1 MLAAFASVGGNEYI
15 WPSEVLALSSEVAA
29 TGGVVSVRGIVTFMS
44 GLEPNRFVVAPED
57 HPNQR
62 GVEVVSSVPCEDLTC
77 GAVVLVSGVTTNRN
91 GSVSLNAT
99 SVNIL
104 RVDEVKQPPV
114 AKQADYRR
122 GLLDGRVVTLEG
134 TVREVRPSDVGRA
147 ADMLLLMDGYTA
159 TVRIPWGADDDIVG
173 EPVRVTGL
181 ARAVFKDGKRVDSL
195 LEVEKAEDIVFRR
208 GRSAWRVLL
217 VAAIVLGGILVC
229 VSAVLL
235 VLWLRIVRAR
245 REAEVVAAER
255 RRMAADLHDTIEQ
268 HLAGANLFAASVMQL
283 EGTPENVKDA
293 MKCLMSLLANAKLE
307 VRSAVL
313 NLRRVGMEAQTL
325 DESIVQM
332 AKNLAKAGVRTRCL
346 LRGRH
351 HLRLFGQGPSGAR
364 AVERRRRDRVEPRIE
379 GRAVSC
385 GGHSRRLARGASPPS
400 QRQPRDTRLPHP
412 GADAAQ
418 VPHVHG
424 RPCLPVERR
433 DAEQRVQRA
442 RRAGLLLRSRIAG
455 LRRDVQGNK
464 AETRQSSKRHN
475 RTRALT
481 RPHGFSRIRA
491 NLRRQRPCRRRR

>member
-1 MLAAFASVGGNEYI
+1 MRPFPIILAVVLAAFASVGGNEYI
-15 WPSEVLALSSEVAA
+15 WPSEVLALPSEVAA

-57 HPNQR
+57 HPNLR

-91 GSVSLNAT
+91 GAVSLDAT
-99 SVNIL
+99 AVNIL
-104 RVDEVKQPPV
+104 RVEKVEPPRV

-134 TVREVRPSDVGRA
+134 TVREVRPSDGGRA

-208 GRSAWRVLL
+208 SRSAWRVLL

-255 RRMAADLHDTIEQ
+255 Q
-268 HLAGANLFAASVMQL
+268 
-283 EGTPENVKDA
+283 P
-293 MKCLMSLLANAKLE
+293 
-307 VRSAVL
+307 VR
-313 NLRRVGMEAQTL
+313 GE
-325 DESIVQM
+325 
-332 AKNLAKAGVRTRCL
+332 
-346 LRGRH
+346 RH
-351 HLRLFGQGPSGAR
+351 A
-364 AVERRRRDRVEPRIE
+364 
-379 GRAVSC
+379 
-385 GGHSRRLARGASPPS
+385 ARGNAGKRQGRDEMPDVAPRERQAGGA
-400 QRQPRDTRLPHP
+400 QRRPQPQERGNG
-412 GADAAQ
+412 GADA
-418 VPHVHG
+418 G
-424 RPCLPVERR
+424 RVDCPDGE
-433 DAEQRVQRA
+433 E
-442 RRAGLLLRSRIAG
+442 SR
-455 LRRDVQGNK
+455 QG
-464 AETRQSSKRHN
+464 R
-475 RTRALT
+475 
-481 RPHGFSRIRA
+481 RPHALPSAGA
-491 NLRRQRPCRRRR
+491 A

>member
-1 MLAAFASVGGNEYI
+1 
-15 WPSEVLALSSEVAA
+15 
-29 TGGVVSVRGIVTFMS
+29 
-44 GLEPNRFVVAPED
+44 
-57 HPNQR
+57 
-62 GVEVVSSVPCEDLTC
+62 
-77 GAVVLVSGVTTNRN
+77 
-91 GSVSLNAT
+91 
-99 SVNIL
+99 
-104 RVDEVKQPPV
+104 
-114 AKQADYRR
+114 
-122 GLLDGRVVTLEG
+122 
-134 TVREVRPSDVGRA
+134 
-147 ADMLLLMDGYTA
+147 MLLLMDGYTA

-313 NLRRVGMEAQTL
+313 NLRSVGMEAQTL

-346 LRGRH
+346 LRGLPENVHEAERQDILLILQEATTNAIKH
-351 HLRLFGQGPSGAR
+351 GHAKTIVFTCDPREGGGFVLRVLNDGTPFEVDRALGPETGHYGLSGMRERALRNRLSLSWGAR
-364 AVERRRRDRVEPRIE
+364 EKW
-379 GRAVSC
+379 SY
-385 GGHSRRLARGASPPS
+385 
-400 QRQPRDTRLPHP
+400 
-412 GADAAQ
+412 
-418 VPHVHG
+418 
-424 RPCLPVERR
+424 
-433 DAEQRVQRA
+433 VQ
-442 RRAGLLLRSRIAG
+442 LESE
-455 LRRDVQGNK
+455 VQNG
-464 AETRQSSKRHN
+464 
-475 RTRALT
+475 
-481 RPHGFSRIRA
+481 
-491 NLRRQRPCRRRR
+491 

>member
-1 MLAAFASVGGNEYI
+1 MRPFPIILAVVLAAFASVGGNEYI
-15 WPSEVLALSSEVAA
+15 WPSEVLALPSEVAA

-57 HPNQR
+57 HPNLR
-62 GVEVVSSVPCEDLTC
+62 GVEVASSVPCEELTC
-77 GAVVLVSGVTTNRN
+77 GAIVLVSGVTTNRN

-104 RVDEVKQPPV
+104 RVDEVKPPPV

-122 GLLDGRVVTLEG
+122 GLLDGRVIALEG
-134 TVREVRPSDVGRA
+134 TVREIRPLLSGSA
-147 ADMLLLMDGYTA
+147 HATEILLLMDGYTA
-159 TVRIPWGADDDIVG
+159 TVRLPWEIDDDDLLG

-235 VLWLRIVRAR
+235 VLWFRIVRAR

-313 NLRRVGMEAQTL
+313 NLRSVGMEAQTL

-346 LRGRH
+346 LRGLPENVHEAERQDILLILQEATTNAIKH
-351 HLRLFGQGPSGAR
+351 GHAKMIVFTCDPREGGGFVLRVLNDGTPFEVDRALGPETGHYGLSGMRERALRNRLSLSWGAR
-364 AVERRRRDRVEPRIE
+364 EKW
-379 GRAVSC
+379 SY
-385 GGHSRRLARGASPPS
+385 
-400 QRQPRDTRLPHP
+400 
-412 GADAAQ
+412 
-418 VPHVHG
+418 
-424 RPCLPVERR
+424 
-433 DAEQRVQRA
+433 VQLESEVRN
-442 RRAGLLLRSRIAG
+442 G
-455 LRRDVQGNK
+455 
-464 AETRQSSKRHN
+464 
-475 RTRALT
+475 
-481 RPHGFSRIRA
+481 
-491 NLRRQRPCRRRR
+491 

>member
-1 MLAAFASVGGNEYI
+1 MRRIVLSIAIALAAFASVGGNKYI
-15 WPSEVLALSSEVAA
+15 WPSEVLALPSEVAA

-57 HPNQR
+57 HPNLR

-91 GSVSLNAT
+91 GAVSLNAT
-99 SVNIL
+99 AVDIL
-104 RVDEVKQPPV
+104 RVEDVKPPRV

-122 GLLDGRVVTLEG
+122 GLLDGRVITLEG
-134 TVREVRPSDVGRA
+134 TVREVRPSDGGRA

-313 NLRRVGMEAQTL
+313 NLRSVGMEAQTL
-325 DESIVQM
+325 DESIAQM
-332 AKNLAKAGVRTRCL
+332 AKNLAKTGIRTRCL
-346 LRGRH
+346 LRGLPENVHEAERQDILLILQEATTNAIKH
-351 HLRLFGQGPSGAR
+351 GHAKTIVFTCDPREGGGFVLRVLNDGTPFEVDRALGPETGHYGLSGMRERALRNRLSLSWGAR
-364 AVERRRRDRVEPRIE
+364 DVW
-379 GRAVSC
+379 SY
-385 GGHSRRLARGASPPS
+385 
-400 QRQPRDTRLPHP
+400 
-412 GADAAQ
+412 
-418 VPHVHG
+418 
-424 RPCLPVERR
+424 
-433 DAEQRVQRA
+433 VQ
-442 RRAGLLLRSRIAG
+442 LESE
-455 LRRDVQGNK
+455 VQDG
-464 AETRQSSKRHN
+464 
-475 RTRALT
+475 
-481 RPHGFSRIRA
+481 
-491 NLRRQRPCRRRR
+491 

>member
-1 MLAAFASVGGNEYI
+1 MRPFPIILAVVLAAFASVGGNEYI
-15 WPSEVLALSSEVAA
+15 WPSEVLALPSEVAA

-62 GVEVVSSVPCEDLTC
+62 GVEVVSSVPCEELTC
-77 GAVVLVSGVTTNRN
+77 GAIVLVSGVTTNRN

-104 RVDEVKQPPV
+104 RVDEVKPPPV

-122 GLLDGRVVTLEG
+122 GLLDGRVIALEG
-134 TVREVRPSDVGRA
+134 TVREIRPLLSGSA
-147 ADMLLLMDGYTA
+147 HATEILLLMDGYTA
-159 TVRIPWGADDDIVG
+159 TVRLPWEIDDDDLLG

-235 VLWLRIVRAR
+235 VLWLRI
-245 REAEVVAAER
+245 R

-313 NLRRVGMEAQTL
+313 NLRSVGMEAQTL

-346 LRGRH
+346 LRGLPENVHEAERQDILLILQEATTNAIKH
-351 HLRLFGQGPSGAR
+351 GHAKTIVFTCDPREGGGFVLRVLNDGTPFEVDRALGPETGHYGLSGMRERALRNRLSLSWGAR
-364 AVERRRRDRVEPRIE
+364 
-379 GRAVSC
+379 GRWSY
-385 GGHSRRLARGASPPS
+385 
-400 QRQPRDTRLPHP
+400 
-412 GADAAQ
+412 
-418 VPHVHG
+418 
-424 RPCLPVERR
+424 
-433 DAEQRVQRA
+433 VQ
-442 RRAGLLLRSRIAG
+442 LESE
-455 LRRDVQGNK
+455 VQNG
-464 AETRQSSKRHN
+464 
-475 RTRALT
+475 
-481 RPHGFSRIRA
+481 
-491 NLRRQRPCRRRR
+491 

>member
-1 MLAAFASVGGNEYI
+1 MKPFALFLVGVLAALASVGGNEYI
-15 WPSEVLALSSEVAA
+15 WPSEVLALPSEVAA

-57 HPNQR
+57 HPNLR

-77 GAVVLVSGVTTNRN
+77 GAIVLVSGVTTNRN

-104 RVDEVKQPPV
+104 RVDEVKPPPV

-122 GLLDGRVVTLEG
+122 GLLDGRVIALEG
-134 TVREVRPSDVGRA
+134 TVREIRPLLSGSA
-147 ADMLLLMDGYTA
+147 HATEILLLMDGYTA
-159 TVRIPWGADDDIVG
+159 TVRLPWEIDDDDLLG

-217 VAAIVLGGILVC
+217 VASVILGGVLLC
-229 VSAVLL
+229 VSAILL
-235 VLWLRIVRAR
+235 VLWLRVVRER
-245 REAEVVAAER
+245 REAEVIAAER

-313 NLRRVGMEAQTL
+313 NLRSVGMEAQTL

-346 LRGRH
+346 LRGLPENVH
-351 HLRLFGQGPSGAR
+351 EA
-364 AVERRRRDRVEPRIE
+364 ER
-379 GRAVSC
+379 
-385 GGHSRRLARGASPPS
+385 
-400 QRQPRDTRLPHP
+400 
-412 GADAAQ
+412 
-418 VPHVHG
+418 
-424 RPCLPVERR
+424 
-433 DAEQRVQRA
+433 
-442 RRAGLLLRSRIAG
+442 
-455 LRRDVQGNK
+455 
-464 AETRQSSKRHN
+464 
-475 RTRALT
+475 
-481 RPHGFSRIRA
+481 
-491 NLRRQRPCRRRR
+491 